1 MESFRPYSLQYL
13 IDGISGPVE
22 LIAPELQGG
31 YFPKDNTGMAL
42 WNPGKSAAVFPFL
55 INKQR
60 KAVKIWYNHENKGKK
75 ERYEAIKGLY
85 NNISIPYFSNARY
98 IANALNINNTPHDVL
113 VMDWVGRQNIKEYI
127 IANIHEV
134 KKMHALAVKILELHK
149 ELNENGIAHGHL
161 NCSNIYIDANNELQL
176 IDYDT
181 VFIKG
186 VTPSEKVINNYPDY
200 THPSER
206 RATNLNE
213 KADYFSALI
222 LYIGVKTI
230 AENNSLWGR
239 YAIGNRDGF
248 IFTQEDFSDLTKSVA
263 YADIKKMGDPL
274 LDKLLN
280 ILQLFCAAPG
290 TEALQPFYEYLL
302 KNTPLTLTPGSAST
316 QEPKQSPEQ
325 IIPNKTIDTGIS
337 KKVSVILPYSNNQ
350 QENKITQPEKI
361 EEPANKPT
369 LPSWITEAESVV
381 PVNKAPRKT
390 YANEERALSNI
401 WIHKNDNT
409 DAAIVKVFNS
419 NTSAEEDTVK
429 EIKRFS
435 ASTEPAVQ
443 EKIAEEVIIE
453 ERKKS
458 GISKKGILVTLLT
471 ALVITSATAGI
482 YLANSKGIDFSS
494 FTNTEAAKETTI
506 TPIEKSAVLAI
517 EPSKEDSN
525 INTLE
530 SASIVDSSAVNNNK
544 AISNIADSS
553 TTFVAAEVPAA
564 INNTVSQP
572 TAEVVKPVRQK
583 VETISSSPS
592 NATSTNTA
600 TEKTE
605 SIKAQ
610 PAVVKEAAK
619 KEKVKTAPKME
630 TAENDILNDIGP
642 SKGFNTGIKTK
653 KQ

>member
-98 IANALNINNTPHDVL
+98 IPNALNINNTPHDVL

-134 KKMHALAVKILELHK
+134 QKMHALAVKILELHK
-149 ELNENGIAHGHL
+149 EMNEHGIAHGHL

-186 VTPSEKVINNYPDY
+186 VTPSEKVVNNYPDY

-206 RATNLNE
+206 RATNLND

-248 IFTQEDFSDLTKSVA
+248 VFTQEDFSDLTKSTA

-280 ILQLFCAAPG
+280 ILQLFCAAPD
-290 TEALQPFYEYLL
+290 TQALQPFYEYLL
-302 KNTPLTLTPGSAST
+302 KNTPLTVTPGTTSLP
-316 QEPKQSPEQ
+316 QEEKQSPEQ
-325 IIPNKTIDTGIS
+325 INPLKANDTGAS
-337 KKVSVILPYSNNQ
+337 KKVSVILPHSNNQ
-350 QENKITQPEKI
+350 QESNTTQPEKT
-361 EEPANKPT
+361 EEPNNNPT
-369 LPSWITEAESVV
+369 LPSWITEAEPVV
-381 PVNKAPRKT
+381 PVNKVPRKS
-390 YANEERALSNI
+390 YATEERVLSNI

-419 NTSAEEDTVK
+419 STSAEEDTVK

-435 ASTEPAVQ
+435 ASTEPAIQ
-443 EKIAEEVIIE
+443 EKIAEEVVFE
-453 ERKKS
+453 KRKKS
-458 GISKKGILVTLLT
+458 GISKKGILITLLT
-471 ALVITSATAGI
+471 ALVITGATAGI
-482 YLANSKGIDFSS
+482 YLVNSKGIDFSS
-494 FTNTEAAKETTI
+494 LTNTADATKETTI
-506 TPIEKSAVLAI
+506 TPIEKSGVLAI
-517 EPSKEDSN
+517 EPSKEEEN
-525 INTLE
+525 INIAGPET
-530 SASIVDSSAVNNNK
+530 AVDSLSANNTQ
-544 AISNIADSS
+544 AISNVSDSA
-553 TTFVAAEVPAA
+553 TFVATEAPATITAPVNPATKEV
-564 INNTVSQP
+564 INTAQP
-572 TAEVVKPVRQK
+572 KI
-583 VETISSSPS
+583 ETISSSAS
-592 NATSTNTA
+592 TATVANTA

-605 SIKAQ
+605 SIKVQLPVA
-610 PAVVKEAAK
+610 KEIAK
-619 KEKVKTAPKME
+619 KEKLKPAPK
-630 TAENDILNDIGP
+630 AENDILDDISP

-653 KQ
+653 NQ